1 MSTATNRNNQ
11 ALPGIAVLMVMLIG
25 LPLVGIVL
33 SGGSVAA
40 YLKFPPLTIITSHA
54 AFSFPA
60 FVGLAVIGVLVI
72 AAIGIPLIRAWRITE
87 SMSPVSRFPWFGWA
101 GLAACIIAWVVAWT
115 RFDWFS
121 SIQLHTFTPLWVA
134 YIFVINGMT
143 FRRTGRCLM
152 TANTRYF
159 LLLFPLSAGFWW
171 FFEYLNRF
179 VSNWYYVG
187 GVSDMSAA
195 QYILFATI
203 PFSTVLPAVLSTQEW
218 LQSFPTFSRAFGR
231 APTLGAGAS
240 RPVGAALLA
249 LSGAGLMCI
258 GIWPDYLF
266 PLVWVSPLL
275 VVLGVQVL
283 FGSRTLLDEL
293 AAGRWTG
300 LVTGALAALICGF
313 FWELWNTYSQAK
325 WIYSI
330 PFVHAAKV
338 FEMPV
343 LGYMGYLPFGIQCL
357 LVGEMA
363 AQNLG
368 RYDERVAETAG
379 SDALAE
385 GSLKHV

>member
-1 MSTATNRNNQ
+1 MSTETNRSNS
-11 ALPGIAVLMVMLIG
+11 AISGIAVLIVMLVG

-33 SGGSVAA
+33 SGGSIAP

-54 AFSFPA
+54 AFSLPA
-60 FVGLAVIGVLVI
+60 FVALG
-72 AAIGIPLIRAWRITE
+72 AIGILVGTAIGLPLIRAARRAEVIA
-87 SMSPVSRFPWFGWA
+87 PVARFPWFGWV
-101 GLAACIIAWVVAWT
+101 GLAGGIAAWGVAWT
-115 RFDWFS
+115 RFEWLS

-152 TANTRYF
+152 TARTRYF

-179 VSNWYYVG
+179 VANWYYVG
-187 GVSDMSAA
+187 GVSEMSAA
-195 QYILFATI
+195 QYVLFATI

-218 LQSFPTFSRAFGR
+218 LQSFPSFDRAFGR
-231 APTLGAGAS
+231 GPGGRVGAS
-240 RPVGAALLA
+240 RLTGVSLLM

-266 PLVWVSPLL
+266 PLVWVSPML
-275 VVLGVQVL
+275 VVLGVQSV
-283 FGSRTLLDEL
+283 FGSRTLIDQVGG
-293 AAGRWTG
+293 GRWTG
-300 LVTGALAALICGF
+300 LITAAVAALICGF
-313 FWELWNTYSQAK
+313 FWELWNTYSLAR

-330 PFVHAAKV
+330 PFVHGAKV

-357 LVGEMA
+357 LIGEMA
-363 AQNLG
+363 GKTLD
-368 RYDERVAETAG
+368 RYDVRVAKTTG
-379 SDALAE
+379 SDALA
-385 GSLKHV
+385 GGNWKHV